1 MVAGLMSCYQVTDAD
16 RTQNAMKR
24 EKGYVV
30 GSEGVET
37 AYDIKSGKD
46 CFALSYHDDFNYNS
60 VDELLEAVHDGSKEP
75 VWTARNDRNIHRDGI
90 SLEEGRLGLW
100 VKRVDDPNHPVVKEN
115 RRIAKT
121 LCGGITYNREVKYGY
136 IEARLRMYK
145 KKSSQYWPGFY
156 TYVLKKDDNGKSPS
170 DKKRR
175 RSGLRKPFISD
186 CCRFAAKDYIC
197 CCGR

>member
-75 VWTARNDRNIHRDGI
+75 VWTAQNDRNIHRDGI

-100 VKRVDDPNHPVVKEN
+100 VKRVDDPNHTRLLKKIAVLPKLFAGASLI
-115 RRIAKT
+115 IAKLNT
-121 LCGGITYNREVKYGY
+121 VTSKQG
-136 IEARLRMYK
+136 
-145 KKSSQYWPGFY
+145 
-156 TYVLKKDDNGKSPS
+156 
-170 DKKRR
+170 
-175 RSGLRKPFISD
+175 
-186 CCRFAAKDYIC
+186 
-197 CCGR
+197 